1 MKTIN
6 FEATLDILSIDK
18 TIAVMKACFAD
29 FQNGKISQTPRVVQ
43 VLPDGDQQNLFAMM
57 PAYLGAD
64 RVFGSKVITAFPKN
78 AGTEYLSHM
87 GQVML
92 FDSQHGQPVA
102 LIDANAITYIRTA
115 AVTGLGTDFLA
126 RQDAHDLALIG
137 AGQQSHSHLAAM
149 MAVRP
154 IKTVHVFDLN
164 PAQVE
169 KSIKRMQAAYPNVTF
184 IAAASVQAA
193 VADADVIC
201 TLTPSKQAFL
211 EKDWIKPGAHI
222 NAIGTFTPTTREITS
237 DLMVASRLFVD
248 DYEAANNESGDY
260 LIPLAEKVITKAH
273 IQASLGELVTAQKAG
288 RQNEQEITIFDAV
301 GLAVEDLCCAEYVY
315 DLVKE
320 D

>member
-6 FEATLDILSIDK
+6 FEATLDILSIDQ

-78 AGTEYLSHM
+78 AGTKYLSHM

-137 AGQQSHSHLAAM
+137 AGQQAHSHLAAM
-149 MAVRP
+149 LAVRP
-154 IKTVHVFDLN
+154 IQTVHVFDLN

-169 KSIKRMQAAYPNVTF
+169 KSIERMQAAYPNVTF
-184 IAAASVQAA
+184 IAATSVQAA

-211 EKDWIKPGAHI
+211 ERDWIKPGAHI

-248 DYEAANNESGDY
+248 DYEAANHESGDY

-273 IQASLGELVTAQKAG
+273 IQASLGELVTAQKGG
-288 RQNEQEITIFDAV
+288 RQNDQEITIFDAV

-315 DLVKE
+315 NLVKE

>member
-1 MKTIN
+1 MKIVN
-6 FEATLDILSIDK
+6 FEETLAILPIEK

-29 FQNGKISQTPRVVQ
+29 FEQGKISQTPRVVQ

-57 PAYLGAD
+57 PAYLGPD

-78 AGTEYLSHM
+78 AGTEYQSHM

-126 RQDAHDLALIG
+126 KKEAQDLALIG

-149 MAVRP
+149 LAVRP

-164 PAQVE
+164 AEQVAR
-169 KSIKRMQAAYPNVTF
+169 SIQRMQVAYPAVTF
-184 IAAASVQAA
+184 IAANSVQEA
-193 VADADVIC
+193 VADADIIC

-211 EKDWIKPGAHI
+211 EKDWVKPGVHI

-248 DYEAANNESGDY
+248 DYQAANNESGDY
-260 LIPLAEKVITKAH
+260 LIPLTEQVITKNH
-273 IQASLGELVTAQKAG
+273 LQGSLGELVTKQVQG
-288 RQNEQEITIFDAV
+288 RQNETEITIFDAV

-315 DLVKE
+315 QLVKE
-320 D
+320 G